1 MGEMIEFNTSEQ
13 LTPSAH
19 YDLTALTGELLADA
33 RNSITSSDV
42 VTLPIAELST
52 LGAAVSSLVPAF
64 HTVTQTMT
72 IEADGLYRIA
82 NAAAG
87 DTLKIAKNG
96 NAWGALK
103 TVAGKSKMAQLA
115 QAGPLSATTQTV
127 AAFDTA
133 TMMMA
138 AALYSIEKDLSEIK
152 ETQQKILTFLEMEN
166 ESQIEADVQSLT
178 NIVTHYKYELDNE
191 RALDS
196 NHSFC
201 VEVKNRAQAKMNAFQ
216 KQVSAAVSSRKT
228 IVTQGKSNVVLSD
241 LEKKFKYYRLSLYT
255 FALSSLLEIMLSGN
269 FNEAYVCDIRS
280 EIEQQSNAYRELFE
294 RASVYLEKLGNA
306 GVEKKVVKGVG
317 IASGAVGKLIG
328 GIPLVKKGPVDEI
341 LQNKG
346 DKLQSYAAA
355 METGSVRAF
364 AALANPGTRILI
376 EKMNDVV
383 QIYNHTSQICFD
395 RKNIY
400 LMA

>member
-52 LGAAVSSLVPAF
+52 LGAAVSPLVPAF

-103 TVAGKSKMAQLA
+103 TAAGKSKMAQLA

-127 AAFDTA
+127 AAFDPA

-328 GIPLVKKGPVDEI
+328 SIPLVKKGPVDEI